1 MERLKVGTLILDNGK
16 VGVITK
22 VITSGTLKTDNDI
35 INWRNNYE
43 IFYDDGT
50 ISVIGESTL
59 LKLIRREEIKII

>member
-50 ISVIGESTL
+50 ISVIGENTL

>member
-50 ISVIGESTL
+50 ISVIGENTL
-59 LKLIRREEIKII
+59 LKLIRREEIN